1 MPIAYGAFLWV
12 CTKKIPSVLKI
23 DGKIDKLLIDWK
35 WREIEIDSFR
45 LRGNYYLKGTGGSY
59 DWFFPYNR
67 FCNGMTKVHKIR
79 KLKKCE
85 MDNWNES
92 KGHENI
98 KIMFNLRVWTI
109 FAHQCF
115 LDIRL
120 FQSALF
126 GVAPSEDILEVRF
139 AAEAPKSYFTGNRL
153 GKVLRGSQVT
163 AEVFVCNVTGDLL
176 AICRPTESTYFSP
189 SHTTA
194 ETGHCSYRNPRDRT
208 TLISQKPRHS
218 CDKHRQNQRLSNP
231 VSNFVVLLQKTA
243 KPGLNLT
250 EKNINKL

>member
-1 MPIAYGAFLWV
+1 LIENGG
-12 CTKKIPSVLKI
+12 KLKLTVS
-23 DGKIDKLLIDWK
+23 GW
-35 WREIEIDSFR
+35 E
-45 LRGNYYLKGTGGSY
+45 GNYLKKERGVITIDFSH
-59 DWFFPYNR
+59 NR
-67 FCNGMTKVHKIR
+67 FCNGMTNVHKIR

-126 GVAPSEDILEVRF
+126 GVAPSEDVLEVTF
-139 AAEAPKSYFTGNRL
+139 APEAPESKFTGNRL
-153 GKVLRGSQVT
+153 GKVFGGSQVT
-163 AEVFVCNVTGDLL
+163 AEVFICNVTGDQL
-176 AICRPTESTYFSP
+176 ASCRPTKSTHFSP

-194 ETGHCSYRNPRDRT
+194 ETGHCSCRNPRDRT

-218 CDKHRQNQRLSNP
+218 CDKHRQSQRLSNP

-250 EKNINKL
+250 EKKINKL